1 MLYVLLALFFLV
13 LLTLLILVIRY
24 RKVLALK
31 IRQSMFR
38 EFYSLRFRR
47 NESRLIYCSI
57 DTKKTFILKPKRRVG
72 SQGGVLYYDTLQDAE
87 REREKMLRLYQISKF

>member
-1 MLYVLLALFFLV
+1 MQYALLALFSIV
-13 LLTLLILVIRY
+13 LLTLIFLVIRY

-38 EFYSLRFRR
+38 EFHSLRFRR

-57 DTKKTFILKPKRRVG
+57 DKKKTLFFKPKRRVG
-72 SQGGVLYYDTLQDAE
+72 GQGGVLYYDTLEEAE
-87 REREKMLRLYQISKF
+87 RERERMLRLYQISKF